1 MKKKLFSI
9 VGAGLLA
16 VTFLTY
22 VYASNNS
29 KSNDV
34 LFSEN
39 IEALADVETGIN
51 GKCMKEENSC
61 IYVCPH
67 CNTIYEASDYKGPS
81 YDVHGVCANNDVVRR
96 YSFAYCLVLK

>member
-39 IEALADVETGIN
+39 IEALADV
-51 GKCMKEENSC
+51 
-61 IYVCPH
+61 
-67 CNTIYEASDYKGPS
+67 
-81 YDVHGVCANNDVVRR
+81 
-96 YSFAYCLVLK
+96 

>member
-67 CNTIYEASDYKGPS
+67 CNTIYEASDYKWESIQLCKLSKYIQKIRLG
-81 YDVHGVCANNDVVRR
+81 R
-96 YSFAYCLVLK
+96 YNVL